1 MGVDTGPEPLRTIL
15 LAYDGSEGS
24 RKAVEYA
31 EKLASPETAQI
42 IVVVAFPAYP
52 RVTSPS
58 KADAREIREAREAA
72 EQLVEVLR
80 GRGFNAQADVLEGPA
95 ADAIIRAGDAHE
107 ADVIVVGSRGFGHF
121 TGLLLGS
128 VSDRVVHYST
138 RPVLVAR

>member
-1 MGVDTGPEPLRTIL
+1 MGVEMGSEPLGTIV

-24 RKAVEYA
+24 HKAVEYA
-31 EKLASPETAQI
+31 ERLAARETTQI

-58 KADAREIREAREAA
+58 KDDARDIREAREAA
-72 EQLVEVLR
+72 EQLVEELR
-80 GRGFNAQADVLEGPA
+80 RRGFNAQADVLEGPA
-95 ADAIIRAGDAHE
+95 AGAIIRAGDAHE
-107 ADVIVVGSRGFGHF
+107 ADLIIVGSRGFGYF